1 MTVFAVIAVIAAIV
15 WSLFVIAAN
24 GMSDAPSA
32 GFKGGGTIV
41 IAWPI
46 AAVFVAAR
54 IFG

>member
-1 MTVFAVIAVIAAIV
+1 VTFLAVIAVIAAIV
-15 WSLFVIAAN
+15 WSLFVVAAN

-32 GFKGGGTIV
+32 GFQGGDTIV
-41 IAWPI
+41 IAWLI